1 MTTTQI
7 ALLRLLVQAVNTF
20 LAAMR
25 EPYRVNASDVRTSKR
40 GNWLMIGLPIDKRAK
55 P

>member
-1 MTTTQI
+1 MTAVQQ
-7 ALLRLLVQAVNTF
+7 ALLALAVQAINTF